1 MDTMILARHLAE
13 ALTFPTVEGN
23 EEAKENFLAFLE
35 RTYPRVHGE
44 LSVEVVGTYSRI
56 YQWKGKN
63 AQRLPVLLTAH
74 YDVVPVEEGTQHHWT
89 CPPFSGEIREN
100 FVYGR
105 GALDD
110 KNQVICI
117 LETLERALEKGEE
130 PQRDIYFALGHD
142 EEVGGKEGA
151 QAMAKLFQDRG
162 LIFSSVLDEGGAVV
176 EDALPGFFQPFAFVG
191 VAEKG
196 SSMVQL
202 RVQGEG
208 GHSSMPA
215 GPSSVAILAQAI
227 ARLTENPMKI
237 RLTPVVERFLQ
248 ELSGVGGVQGFLL
261 RRPRLFFPLL
271 GRSLEKIPT
280 MNAMLRTTMAVT
292 RIQGGEA
299 DNLLPQEAWA
309 LVNVRLLPGDT
320 LEEVLQEMKKIVRDL
335 PVVVSRITVE
345 EASSLSP
352 RDTPEYEALK
362 EVIGEIFPKIPVLP
376 YIMAGSS
383 DSRKYEPCCRNIFR
397 FSAVKLTSADLT
409 TVHGTD
415 ERVSLENLETM
426 FHFYQKL
433 LLR

>member
-13 ALTFPTVEGN
+13 ALTIPTVEGN
-23 EEAKENFLAFLE
+23 AKAKENFLAFLE

-44 LSVEVVGTYSRI
+44 LSVEPVGTYSRI
-56 YQWKGKN
+56 FCWKGEN
-63 AQRLPVLLTAH
+63 SALLPALLTAH
-74 YDVVPVEEGTQHHWT
+74 YDVVPVEVGTQHHWT

-117 LETLERALEKGEE
+117 LEALERALEKGER
-130 PQRDIYFALGHD
+130 PQRDLYFALGHD
-142 EEVGGKEGA
+142 EEIGGKEGA
-151 QAMAKLFQDRG
+151 QAMAKIFQDRG
-162 LIFSSVLDEGGAVV
+162 LTFSYVLDEGGAVMV
-176 EDALPGFFQPFAFVG
+176 DALPGFSKPYAFVG
-191 VAEKG
+191 LAEKG

-215 GPSSVAILAQAI
+215 GPSSAAVLAQAI
-227 ARLTENPMKI
+227 ARLTENPMKP
-237 RLTPVVERFLQ
+237 RLTPVVEKLLQ
-248 ELSGVGGVQGFLL
+248 ELSAVGGFQGFLL
-261 RRPRLFFPLL
+261 QRPRLFFPLL
-271 GRSLEKIPT
+271 GRFLEKIPA
-280 MNAMLRTTMAVT
+280 MNAMLRTTLAVT

-320 LEEVLQEMKKIVRDL
+320 LEEVLAQMKKIVGDL
-335 PVVVSRITVE
+335 PVVVKRIAVE

-352 RDTPEYEALK
+352 GDTPEFGALT
-362 EVIGEIFPKIPVLP
+362 ELIGEIFPTIPVLP

-383 DSRKYEPCCRNIFR
+383 DSRKYEPCCSNIFR
-397 FSAVKLTSADLT
+397 FSAVKLASSDLAT
-409 TVHGTD
+409 IHGTD

-426 FHFYQKL
+426 FRFYQKL
-433 LLR
+433 LRR